1 MRKITV
7 FMILIFVLFLT
18 ACGGGRVLPLGDSF
32 EEDLGVNGRLEY
44 TIKAARLG
52 EMPVGA
58 GGFLE
63 DSHVTVDGVSY
74 VYPDFLTNGALV
86 SGARLVL
93 LDIEVLNVD
102 ADNAGRYEEPYVFRA
117 DSIVTLADRSDKAGT
132 GGYAYID
139 AGLFQPAGRLRGA
152 RHGLRAEAGREHN
165 IHAGLSG
172 GQRPAAQGP
181 LRLYR
186 EREHRCGLHRAGAV
200 VMLSSEFRRLFRSRQ
215 LYAALLAG
223 FAGGVL
229 RRGAER
235 AGCGAVLAHIAG
247 GGL

>member
-7 FMILIFVLFLT
+7 FMILIFMLFLT
-18 ACGGGRVLPLGDSF
+18 ACGGGRVLSLGDSF

-117 DSIVTLADRSDKAGT
+117 DSIVTLADRSDKAGA

-139 AGLFQPAGRLRGA
+139 AGYFSLLGGCAEHDMAYELYIDAGYFSLLG
-152 RHGLRAEAGREHN
+152 GCAEHDMAYELKPGESVAFTLGFLVGSGRQLKDLYACTASGSADAAFVEL
-165 IHAGLSG
+165 GLS
-172 GQRPAAQGP
+172 
-181 LRLYR
+181 
-186 EREHRCGLHRAGAV
+186 
-200 VMLSSEFRRLFRSRQ
+200 
-215 LYAALLAG
+215 
-223 FAGGVL
+223 
-229 RRGAER
+229 
-235 AGCGAVLAHIAG
+235 
-247 GGL
+247 

>member
-7 FMILIFVLFLT
+7 FMILIFMLFLT
-18 ACGGGRVLPLGDSF
+18 ACGGGRVLSLGDSF

-63 DSHVTVDGVSY
+63 DSHVTMDGVSY
-74 VYPDFLTNGALV
+74 VYPDFLTNDALV

-117 DSIVTLADRSDKAGT
+117 DSIVTLADRSDKAGA

-139 AGLFQPAGRLRGA
+139 AGYFSLLGGCAEHDMAYELKPGESVAFTLGFLVGSGRQLKDLYACTASGSA
-152 RHGLRAEAGREHN
+152 DAAFVEL
-165 IHAGLSG
+165 GLS
-172 GQRPAAQGP
+172 
-181 LRLYR
+181 
-186 EREHRCGLHRAGAV
+186 
-200 VMLSSEFRRLFRSRQ
+200 
-215 LYAALLAG
+215 
-223 FAGGVL
+223 
-229 RRGAER
+229 
-235 AGCGAVLAHIAG
+235 
-247 GGL
+247 